1 MIAWVDLET
10 TGLDTE
16 CSIIEVA
23 CVVTDEKLEEITR
36 YQCLVKRDLLFETAE
51 QSAIDMHVKSGLWEL
66 AQKNAKHNI
75 YTVDRHLSEQLEYHA
90 ATNKSASY
98 ILGGQSVHFDRGF
111 IERWMPKTNGWL
123 SHRQIDV
130 SGLKLFVSNAYDVDT
145 DALPP
150 FKSKTTHRAMDD
162 ILASIEAIKWYRDN
176 LLYVPQLYDQLNSI
190 RSAYG
195 LDPVS
200 P

>member
-1 MIAWVDLET
+1 MDRESEGKMIAWIDLET

-23 CVVTDEKLEEITR
+23 CVVTDEKFNEVARFES
-36 YQCLVKRDLLFETAE
+36 LVFPPFDVWWEAGAEKMHRESGLFDLVMAERKTIFQVDRDLEDACL
-51 QSAIDMHVKSGLWEL
+51 D
-66 AQKNAKHNI
+66 
-75 YTVDRHLSEQLEYHA
+75 YA
-90 ATNKSASY
+90 APL

-111 IERWMPKTNGWL
+111 IERWMPMSNKRL

-130 SGLKLFVSNAYDVDT
+130 SGLKLMWSYALDVPM

-162 ILASIEAIKWYRDN
+162 ILASIDAAHFYRKQIQINSETDFG
-176 LLYVPQLYDQLNSI
+176 YVANSE
-190 RSAYG
+190 G
-195 LDPVS
+195 LATT
-200 P
+200 